1 MSLNVCSRLV
11 LCSYHFVFNVFLP
24 ESLQEAFA
32 SSPNLVSSGLLVEIS
47 ATTEPL
53 AVDLRPTNL
62 QVAGSCFLESMQLPC
77 LLTSPFNLLL
87 CFWLLVGQGFCLH
100 WVAFW
105 TKKSGLNCRFQT
117 ATFDSQGISYKI
129 EAFLILPFVGISTLS

>member
-1 MSLNVCSRLV
+1 MFD
-11 LCSYHFVFNVFLP
+11 SYHFVFNVFLP
-24 ESLQEAFA
+24 ESLEEAFA

-62 QVAGSCFLESMQLPC
+62 QVFAGICFFGIYAIAMSLDIAFQLAVVFLAAC
-77 LLTSPFNLLL
+77 GTGFLLTLGRLLDK
-87 CFWLLVGQGFCLH
+87 
-100 WVAFW
+100 
-105 TKKSGLNCRFQT
+105 KKSGLNCRFQT